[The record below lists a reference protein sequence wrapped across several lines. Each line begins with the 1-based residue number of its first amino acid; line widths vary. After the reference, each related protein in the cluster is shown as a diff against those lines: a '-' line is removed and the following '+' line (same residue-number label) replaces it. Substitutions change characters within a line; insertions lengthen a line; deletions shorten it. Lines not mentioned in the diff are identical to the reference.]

1 MFRAYIQASSHLSSC
16 FRPGLQALGSN
27 SNYISVQ
34 HTRAI
39 QGSVDIDSCLSNL
52 YPNSPR
58 WDYIIGYSGKVYFI
72 EIHPATDGEVNL
84 IIKKSEWVRTWID
97 QNLNKLNILKK
108 EPFLWVASG
117 KVSILRGSNRA
128 RLLAKAKISF
138 PTRRAELK

>member
-1 MFRAYIQASSHLSSC
+1 MFRAYIQESTHLS

-27 SNYISVQ
+27 SNYISAQ
-34 HTRAI
+34 DTRAI
-39 QGSVDIDSCLSNL
+39 EGSVDIDSCLLNL

-72 EIHPATDGEVNL
+72 EIHPATDGKVDL
-84 IIKKSEWVRTWID
+84 IIRKSKWVRTWID
-97 QNLNKLNILKK
+97 QNLKEFNILKK

-117 KVSILRGSNRA
+117 KVSILRGSNKA

-138 PTRRAELK
+138 PTKRAELK